1 MLSIGDE
8 ADRAAAEHFPSQ
20 DDMDAAM
27 EDFLKQLEQEVT
39 FDNLNDLLCKLPN
52 PPVASPIPISLED
65 AISAGFLPKLDM
77 DAASLFSPSELKLYK
92 HATEC
97 KWTVEELRKTIVLLK
112 SPDFKPEEVDTDMHQ
127 RMAKALRDGYLK
139 SFDMRESSR
148 DGDQDLHMYLR
159 EIDVVIRE
167 LIGDPRMAGT
177 LVHTRV
183 E

>member
-1 MLSIGDE
+1 LFIGDE

-27 EDFLKQLEQEVT
+27 EDFLKQLGQEVT
-39 FDNLNDLLCKLPN
+39 FNNLNTLLAKLPI
-52 PPVASPIPISLED
+52 PPVSAPIPMTLED
-65 AISAGFLPKLDM
+65 AIAAGFLPKLDL
-77 DAASLFSPSELKLYK
+77 DAASLFSASELKLYK

-97 KWTVEELRKTIVLLK
+97 KWTAEELRKTIELIK
-112 SPDFKPEEVDTDMHQ
+112 SPDFKPEEIDTDMHQ

-159 EIDVVIRE
+159 EMDVVIRE
-167 LIGDPRMAGT
+167 LIGDPRMAGI
-177 LVHTRV
+177 LVYTSV
-183 E
+183 N

>member
-39 FDNLNDLLCKLPN
+39 FDHLNDLLCKLPN

-65 AISAGFLPKLDM
+65 AISAGVLPKLDM
-77 DAASLFSPSELKLYK
+77 DTASLFSPSKLKLYK

-127 RMAKALRDGYLK
+127 RMAKALRDCFFK
-139 SFDMRESSR
+139 SFDM
-148 DGDQDLHMYLR
+148 LR
-159 EIDVVIRE
+159 
-167 LIGDPRMAGT
+167 
-177 LVHTRV
+177 HH
-183 E
+183 

>member
-1 MLSIGDE
+1 MFSTGDE

-20 DDMDAAM
+20 DDMDAAL
-27 EDFLKQLEQEVT
+27 EDFFKQLEQDSI
-39 FDNLNDLLCKLPN
+39 FDNLNSLLGKLPN
-52 PPVASPIPISLED
+52 PPVSIPIPMTMED
-65 AISAGFLPKLDM
+65 AISAGFLPKLDL

-92 HATEC
+92 HATES
-97 KWTVEELRKTIVLLK
+97 KWTVEELRKTVELIK
-112 SPDFKPEEVDTDMHQ
+112 SSDFHPEEIDTDMHQ
-127 RMAKALRDGYLK
+127 RMSKALRDGYLK

-177 LVHTRV
+177 LV
-183 E
+183 